1 MLSEEAK
8 KRWYYL
14 IYTIAFCCT
23 ACCCFSWFILSNRS
37 LIWQMDGWSQYFKA
51 LAYYSAYL
59 REIVR
64 HLLTEHQLVIPDWD
78 FYIGEGG
85 DILNSLHYYVI
96 GDPIALL
103 AAFIPMRYMHYFY
116 SLSSILRLYLS
127 GIAFSVL
134 CFGTGRKNKMAILT
148 GALAYSLCYWGI
160 LNAARH
166 PYFLNPMIYFPLMI
180 LGIEKI
186 LHNER
191 PYLFAVTAAVSA
203 ASNFYF
209 FYMIA
214 LLAVGY
220 ALIRLATLYGR
231 DYRQALRKLLM
242 MGTTAVLGVC
252 MAAVILLPVM
262 SMFLS
267 DSRLS
272 VAQPFHLFYPLS
284 YYSQLPAAVIEYRDP
299 YWLCLGMSAPNVLCT
314 FLLFV
319 RKQREPL
326 LKVLLAVCCLI
337 TLFPIGG
344 RILNGMSYMTNR
356 WCWAFV
362 LLLLYLMVK
371 EWDALFRLSRREW
384 RILLILSVLYSLLI
398 LLCKESRSPNAYAV
412 LPLFFLTLLI
422 VYRPAGEKSIWN
434 REAMLILLAAVNL
447 ILGAFWKFSPRG
459 SDYAAE
465 CIPNRLVES
474 GWNDNESAVV
484 KRFADEY
491 YPRYSGTLT
500 QNVNMINRI
509 SNTGYYFSISIPSVN
524 EYRNDLSMR
533 ENLFQQYSGYDD
545 RTTAV
550 GLAAVDYYVRAAG
563 DDSFLPYG
571 YEYVGT
577 GSGYRN
583 EYDVYRNLN
592 ALPLGYCYASCITD
606 EMWAGMD
613 PVQRQEMQLKA
624 ALTNRPAESI
634 PLYPGEADGYQIGYT
649 AECAGNG
656 ITPTDAGYTTTDSN
670 TELVLQLD
678 HEVRD
683 AELYISLEGIGFI
696 PTKQY
701 DLYFGDERLDP
712 LNLYNKTDWD
722 LLPADSQ
729 KRIRENRR
737 YWDPIKNA
745 TFTIESSEGA
755 RKTIGYKPPDARHS
769 SGRQDFIANL
779 GIPEEAVT
787 SLTITFPMRGIYSFS
802 GIHVYA
808 VPMDGYEE
816 RIKTLQEDTLQNIR
830 LDVDTVSGEIT
841 VRENKILCVATP
853 YSKGWKVEV
862 DGEEKPLLCVN
873 KHYLGVELPAG
884 DHTVVFRYHT
894 PLKQAG
900 FFLTLGAITGSAVLI
915 VLYER
920 KRRKTASSR
929 TEKRD
934 QDGRSSS

>member
-8 KRWYYL
+8 KRRYYL
-14 IYTIAFCCT
+14 VYTVAFFCT
-23 ACCCFSWFILSNRS
+23 ACCCFSWFLLSNRS

-51 LAYYSAYL
+51 LAYYSSYL

-64 HLLTEHQLVIPDWD
+64 KLLTEHRLVIPDWD

-103 AAFIPMRYMHYFY
+103 AALIPMRYMHWFY
-116 SLSSILRLYLS
+116 SFSSILRLYLS

-134 CFGTGRKNKMAILT
+134 CFGTGRKNKMAILA
-148 GALAYSLCYWGI
+148 GALTYSLCYWGI

-166 PYFLNPMIYFPLMI
+166 PYFLNPMIYFPLLI

-186 LHNER
+186 IRNER
-191 PYLFAVTAAVSA
+191 PYLFVAMAAVSA

-214 LLAVGY
+214 LLAVAY
-220 ALIRLATLYGR
+220 ALIRLAILYGR
-231 DYRQALRKLLM
+231 EFRRALWKLLT
-242 MGTTAVLGVC
+242 MGGLAVLGVC
-252 MAAVILLPVM
+252 IAAVILLPVM

-267 DSRLS
+267 DSRLG
-272 VAQPFHLFYPLS
+272 VAQPFRLFYPLS

-299 YWLCLGMSAPNVLCT
+299 YWLCLGMSAPTVLCA

-326 LKVLLAVCCLI
+326 LKVLLILCFLI

-362 LLLLYLMVK
+362 LLLIYITVK
-371 EWDALFRLSRREW
+371 EWDTLFRLSRKEW
-384 RILLILSVLYSLLI
+384 SILLVLSVLYSLLI
-398 LLCKESRSPNAYAV
+398 VLCKESRSPNAYSV
-412 LPLFFLTLLI
+412 LPLFFFTLLI
-422 VYRPAGEKSIWN
+422 VRLPEEQKSTWN
-434 REAMLILLAAVNL
+434 REAMLILLAAANL
-447 ILGAFWKFSPRG
+447 FLGAFWKFSPRG

-465 CIPNRLVES
+465 CIPNRLIES
-474 GWNDNESAVV
+474 GWIDNEAAVV
-484 KRFADEY
+484 KRIADEY

-550 GLAAVDYYVRAAG
+550 DLAAVDYYVRTAG

-571 YEYVGT
+571 YEYIGT
-577 GSGYRN
+577 DSGLRT
-583 EYDVYRNLN
+583 EYDIYRNLN
-592 ALPLGYCYASCITD
+592 ALPLGYCYDACITD
-606 EMWAGMD
+606 EMWAEMD
-613 PVQRQEMQLKA
+613 PVQRQEIQLKA
-624 ALTNRPAESI
+624 ALIDEETEGV
-634 PLYPGEADGYQIGYT
+634 PLYTGETEEYQIGYT
-649 AECAGNG
+649 AECIGSG
-656 ITPTDAGYTTTDSN
+656 ITPTDVGYTTTENN
-670 TELVLQLD
+670 TELVLNLD
-678 HEVRD
+678 REVRD
-683 AELYISLEGIGFI
+683 AELYIGLEGISFI

-701 DLYFGDERLDP
+701 DLYFGDERVDP

-722 LLPADSQ
+722 GLGVDAQ
-729 KRIRENRR
+729 KRIRENRL

-745 TFTIESSEGA
+745 TFTIEASDGA

-769 SGRQDFIANL
+769 SGRQNFIANL
-779 GIPEEAVT
+779 GIPDEPVT

-816 RIKTLQEDTLQNIR
+816 KIRTLRKDTLHNIR
-830 LDVDTVSGEIT
+830 LDTDTVSGEIAIP
-841 VRENKILCVATP
+841 ENKILCVATP
-853 YSKGWKVEV
+853 YSRGWNVEV

-884 DHTVVFRYHT
+884 EHTVSFRYST
-894 PLKQAG
+894 PLKEAG
-900 FFLTLGAITGSAVLI
+900 TIITLAAVALSAVLI
-915 VLYER
+915 VPYEG
-920 KRRKTASSR
+920 KRRKTVLPV
-929 TEKRD
+929 
-934 QDGRSSS
+934 

>member
-8 KRWYYL
+8 RRRYYL
-14 IYTIAFCCT
+14 VYTIAFCFT
-23 ACCCFSWFILSNRS
+23 ACCCFSWFLLSNRS

-51 LAYYSAYL
+51 LAYYSIYL

-64 HLLTEHQLVIPDWD
+64 QLLTKHQLVIPDWD

-103 AAFIPMRYMHYFY
+103 AALIPMKYMHWFY
-116 SLSSILRLYLS
+116 SFSSILRLYLS

-134 CFGTGRKNKMAILT
+134 CFGTGRKNKMAILA
-148 GALAYSLCYWGI
+148 GALAYSLCYWGV

-186 LHNER
+186 IRNER
-191 PYLFAVTAAVSA
+191 PYLFVAMAAVSA

-214 LLAVGY
+214 LLAVVY
-220 ALIRLATLYGR
+220 ALIRLAILCGKDYG
-231 DYRQALRKLLM
+231 QALRKLLT
-242 MGTTAVLGVC
+242 MGGLALLGVC
-252 MAAVILLPVM
+252 IAAVILLPVM

-267 DSRLS
+267 DSRLG
-272 VAQPFHLFYPLS
+272 VAQPFRLFYPLS
-284 YYSQLPAAVIEYRDP
+284 YYSQLPAAVIEFRDP
-299 YWLCLGMSAPNVLCT
+299 YWLCLGMSAPTVLCT

-319 RKQREPL
+319 KKQREPL

-344 RILNGMSYMTNR
+344 RILNGMSYITNR

-362 LLLLYLMVK
+362 LLMIYIMVK
-371 EWDALFRLSRREW
+371 EWDVLFRLGRQEW
-384 RILLILSVLYSLLI
+384 RILLVLSILYSLLI
-398 LLCKESRSPNAYAV
+398 ILCKESRSLNAYTV
-412 LPLFFLTLLI
+412 LPLFFIALLI
-422 VYRPAGEKSIWN
+422 VRRPEGQKGIWN
-434 REAMLILLAAVNL
+434 REAMLILLAAANL
-447 ILGAFWKFSPRG
+447 FLGAFWKFSPRG

-465 CIPNRLVES
+465 CIPNSLIEN
-474 GWNDNESAVV
+474 GWKDNESIVV
-484 KRFADEY
+484 KRIADEY

-500 QNVNMINRI
+500 HNVNMINRI

-577 GSGYRN
+577 DSGFRT
-583 EYDVYRNLN
+583 EYDIYRNLN
-592 ALPLGYCYASCITD
+592 ALPLGYCYDARITD

-613 PVQRQEMQLKA
+613 PVQRQEIQLKA
-624 ALTNRPAESI
+624 ALIDEVAESI
-634 PLYPGEADGYQIGYT
+634 PLYTGEAEDYKIGYT
-649 AECAGNG
+649 AECVGSE
-656 ITPTDAGYTTTDSN
+656 ITPTDVGYTTTASN
-670 TELVLQLD
+670 TELVLHLD
-678 HEVRD
+678 REVRD
-683 AELYISLEGIGFI
+683 AELYIGLEGIGFI

-701 DLYFGDERLDP
+701 DLYFGDDRADP
-712 LNLYNKTDWD
+712 INLYNKTDWD
-722 LLPADSQ
+722 DLGADSQ
-729 KRIRENRR
+729 KRIQNSRR

-745 TFTIESSEGA
+745 TFTIEASDGA

-769 SGRQDFIANL
+769 SGRKDFIANL
-779 GIPEEAVT
+779 GIPEEPVT
-787 SLTITFPMRGIYSFS
+787 SLTITFPLRGIYSFS

-808 VPMDGYEE
+808 VPMEGYEE
-816 RIKTLQEDTLQNIR
+816 RINTLRKDTLQNIR
-830 LDVDTVSGEIT
+830 LDADTISGEIAIP
-841 VRENKILCVATP
+841 EGKILCIATP
-853 YSKGWKVEV
+853 YSRGWRVEV
-862 DGEEKPLLCVN
+862 DGEQKPLLCVN
-873 KHYLGVELPAG
+873 KHYLGVELPSG
-884 DHTVVFRYHT
+884 EHKVVFRYST
-894 PLKQAG
+894 PLKEAG
-900 FFLTLGAITGSAVLI
+900 FLITLAAIAGSAALMI
-915 VLYER
+915 PYER
-920 KRRKTASSR
+920 KQRKT
-929 TEKRD
+929 E
-934 QDGRSSS
+934 

>member
-1 MLSEEAK
+1 MVMNGLRSMLSEEAK
-8 KRWYYL
+8 KRRYYL
-14 IYTIAFCCT
+14 VYTVAFFCT
-23 ACCCFSWFILSNRS
+23 ACCCFSWFLLSNRS

-51 LAYYSAYL
+51 LAYYSSYL
-59 REIVR
+59 REIMR
-64 HLLTEHQLVIPDWD
+64 KLLTEHRLVIPDWD

-103 AAFIPMRYMHYFY
+103 AALIPMRYMHWFY
-116 SLSSILRLYLS
+116 SFSSILRLYLS
-127 GIAFSVL
+127 GIAFSLL
-134 CFGTGRKNKMAILT
+134 CFGTGRKNKMAILA
-148 GALAYSLCYWGI
+148 GALAYSLCYWGV

-166 PYFLNPMIYFPLMI
+166 PYFLNPMIYFPLLI

-186 LHNER
+186 IRNER
-191 PYLFAVTAAVSA
+191 PYLFVAMAAVSA

-214 LLAVGY
+214 LLAVAY
-220 ALIRLATLYGR
+220 ALIRLAILYGR
-231 DYRQALRKLLM
+231 EFRRALRKLLT
-242 MGTTAVLGVC
+242 MGGLAVLGVC
-252 MAAVILLPVM
+252 IAAVILLPVM

-267 DSRLS
+267 DSRLG
-272 VAQPFHLFYPLS
+272 VTQPFRLFYPLS

-299 YWLCLGMSAPNVLCT
+299 YWLCLGMSAPTALCA

-319 RKQREPL
+319 KKQREPL
-326 LKVLLAVCCLI
+326 LKVLLILCFLI

-362 LLLLYLMVK
+362 LLLIYIMVK
-371 EWDALFRLSRREW
+371 EWDTLFRLGRKEW
-384 RILLILSVLYSLLI
+384 SILLVLSVLYSLLI
-398 LLCKESRSPNAYAV
+398 FLCKESRSPNAYSV
-412 LPLFFLTLLI
+412 LPLFFFTLLI
-422 VYRPAGEKSIWN
+422 VRLPEGQKSTWN

-447 ILGAFWKFSPRG
+447 FLGAFWKFSPRG

-465 CIPNRLVES
+465 CIPNSLIEN
-474 GWNDNESAVV
+474 GWKDNESIVV
-484 KRFADEY
+484 KRIADEY

-524 EYRNDLSMR
+524 EYRDDLSMR

-550 GLAAVDYYVRAAG
+550 GLAAVDYYVRRAG

-577 GSGYRN
+577 DSGLRT
-583 EYDVYRNLN
+583 EYDIYRNLN
-592 ALPLGYCYASCITD
+592 ALPLGYCYDACITD
-606 EMWAGMD
+606 EMWAEMD
-613 PVQRQEMQLKA
+613 PVQRQETQLKA
-624 ALTNRPAESI
+624 ALIDKETEDV
-634 PLYPGEADGYQIGYT
+634 PLYTGETEEYQIGYT
-649 AECAGNG
+649 AECIGSG
-656 ITPTDAGYTTTDSN
+656 ITPTDAGYTTTDNN
-670 TELVLQLD
+670 TELVLHLD
-678 HEVRD
+678 REVRD
-683 AELYISLEGIGFI
+683 AELYIGLEGIGFI

-701 DLYFGDERLDP
+701 DLFFGDDRVDP

-722 LLPADSQ
+722 DLGVDVQ
-729 KRIRENRR
+729 KRIRENRL

-745 TFTIESSEGA
+745 TFTIEASDGA

-769 SGRQDFIANL
+769 SGRQNFIANL
-779 GIPEEAVT
+779 GIPKESVT
-787 SLTITFPMRGIYSFS
+787 SLTITFPLRGIYSFS

-816 RIKTLQEDTLQNIR
+816 KINTLRKDTLQNIR
-830 LDVDTVSGEIT
+830 LDTDTVSGEIAIP
-841 VRENKILCVATP
+841 ENKILCVATP
-853 YSKGWKVEV
+853 YGRGWNVEV

-873 KHYLGVELPAG
+873 KHYLGVELSAG
-884 DHTVVFRYHT
+884 EHTVSFRYST

-900 FFLTLGAITGSAVLI
+900 FFLSLGAIALSAALTV
-915 VLYER
+915 VYEGN
-920 KRRKTASSR
+920 RRKEKTA
-929 TEKRD
+929 
-934 QDGRSSS
+934 